1 MEAIT
6 FKRKIRLLISIALL
20 ALVIEALFCLA
31 STLAQGNISA
41 LDTGTVISSDSPSN
55 KFSIIQITDTQNLA
69 EFHPDLNY
77 ALTQWI
83 VNNSATYNT
92 KMVVH
97 TGDLVNFADIANMN
111 GTISSY
117 GFMTNATAEWNVA
130 SNSIMTLFN
139 NGIPYVWC
147 AGNHDQLNIDNPD
160 ALNYG
165 WYGSNF
171 PAFNVTAMEA
181 KSYWVS
187 DLLQGRN
194 TAAQFSY
201 GNYKFLVI
209 DMEFEANSSVIQWMT
224 NLIETYS
231 RQNYNIIVATHA
243 QNNNIIMNGP
253 KIATAN
259 WKTQYELFI
268 NSSYGSPLGQG
279 WYDSGSTVSFEVTT
293 PYFMGSGTQYVFLS
307 WAGQGVSSYTGN
319 KIYNTIVIKN
329 PINETA
335 EWKIQYYL
343 TVYSTCGNP
352 TGSNWYDSGSIVYA
366 NVSTGIISVDDF
378 TRFAFKGWS
387 GDASGTGV
395 NKRWDS
401 NEQRE
406 NCYSYLEDAILFE
419 F

>member
-1 MEAIT
+1 LEAIT

-165 WYGSNF
+165 WL
-171 PAFNVTAMEA
+171 A
-181 KSYWVS
+181 
-187 DLLQGRN
+187 
-194 TAAQFSY
+194 
-201 GNYKFLVI
+201 VI
-209 DMEFEANSSVIQWMT
+209 FQHLM
-224 NLIETYS
+224 
-231 RQNYNIIVATHA
+231 
-243 QNNNIIMNGP
+243 
-253 KIATAN
+253 
-259 WKTQYELFI
+259 
-268 NSSYGSPLGQG
+268 
-279 WYDSGSTVSFEVTT
+279 
-293 PYFMGSGTQYVFLS
+293 
-307 WAGQGVSSYTGN
+307 
-319 KIYNTIVIKN
+319 
-329 PINETA
+329 
-335 EWKIQYYL
+335 
-343 TVYSTCGNP
+343 
-352 TGSNWYDSGSIVYA
+352 
-366 NVSTGIISVDDF
+366 
-378 TRFAFKGWS
+378 
-387 GDASGTGV
+387 
-395 NKRWDS
+395 
-401 NEQRE
+401 
-406 NCYSYLEDAILFE
+406 
-419 F
+419 